1 MDLGLK
7 GRVAI
12 VAASSQG
19 LGKATA
25 YAFAAEGCNVA
36 LCARNRSA
44 LEQIA
49 GDIEKKHGV
58 ETFIRS
64 MDVTDEAAVKQFVA
78 DVAEEWGSTDICV
91 TNAGG
96 PPAKPFLELSNAD
109 WQKAFEMNLLSV
121 AMFAREVIPHM
132 QKQKWGRII
141 TITSSS
147 VKQPIPDL
155 VLSNSIR
162 TGVVGLVK
170 SLSILYGRDGI
181 LVNNVGPGYTR
192 TDRLKELA
200 ASRAKVSG
208 AQPEE
213 MYGKWASDT
222 ATGKIAEPEDVAA
235 TIVWLAS
242 EQARSIT
249 GQTVLVENGAYRG
262 L

>member
-1 MDLGLK
+1 MDLGIK

-25 YAFAAEGCNVA
+25 YGLAAEGCNVA
-36 LCARNRSA
+36 LCARNATA
-44 LEQIA
+44 LIEIA
-49 GDIEKKHGV
+49 ADLKAKFGV
-58 ETFIRS
+58 KVLTQAL
-64 MDVTDEAAVKQFVA
+64 DVTDEGGVKGFVAAVGKEF
-78 DVAEEWGSTDICV
+78 GRIDICV

-96 PPAKPFLELSNAD
+96 PPAKPFLELSMEEWRRAV
-109 WQKAFEMNLLSV
+109 ELNLLSTV
-121 AMFAREVIPHM
+121 SFCREVIPWM
-132 QKQKWGRII
+132 QKQKWGRIV

-170 SLSILYGRDGI
+170 SLSLLYGRDGI

-200 ASRAKVSG
+200 ASRSKASG
-208 AQPEE
+208 VAAEE
-213 MYGKWASDT
+213 MYGRWAADT
-222 ATGKIAEPEDVAA
+222 ATGKIAEPEDVAS

>member
-12 VAASSQG
+12 IAASSQG
-19 LGKATA
+19 LGKAAA
-25 YAFAAEGCNVA
+25 YGFAAEGCNVA
-36 LCARNRSA
+36 LCARNGAELATIAADLKGKFGIEVFYRA
-44 LEQIA
+44 L
-49 GDIEKKHGV
+49 
-58 ETFIRS
+58 
-64 MDVTDEAAVKQFVA
+64 DVTNESGVMSFVH
-78 DVAEEWGSTDICV
+78 DVGEKFGRIDICV

-96 PPAKPFLELSNAD
+96 PPAKSFLELSMEEWRRAV
-109 WQKAFEMNLLSV
+109 ELNLLSTV
-121 AMFAREVIPHM
+121 SFCREVIPWM
-132 QKQKWGRII
+132 QKQKWGRIV

-200 ASRAKVSG
+200 ASRSKASG
-208 AQPEE
+208 VAAEE
-213 MYGKWASDT
+213 MYARWASDT
-222 ATGKIAEPEDVAA
+222 ATGKIAEPEDVAS

>member
-25 YAFAAEGCNVA
+25 YALATEGCNVA
-36 LCARNRSA
+36 LCARNQNA
-44 LEQIA
+44 LEEVA
-49 GDIEKKHGV
+49 AELKNKYGV
-58 ETFIRS
+58 KALHRA
-64 MDVTDEAAVKQFVA
+64 MDVTDEKAVKEFV
-78 DVAEEWGSTDICV
+78 VAVGKEFGRIDICV

-96 PPAKPFLELSNAD
+96 PPAKPFLELTMEEWRRAV
-109 WQKAFEMNLLSV
+109 ELNLLSAV
-121 AMFAREVIPHM
+121 AFCREVIPWM
-132 QKQKWGRII
+132 QKRKWGRII

-170 SLSILYGRDGI
+170 SLSTLYGRDGI

-200 ASRAKVSG
+200 ASRAKASG
-208 AQPEE
+208 GKPEE
-213 MYGKWASDT
+213 MYEKWAADT

-249 GQTVLVENGAYRG
+249 GQTVLVDNGAYRG